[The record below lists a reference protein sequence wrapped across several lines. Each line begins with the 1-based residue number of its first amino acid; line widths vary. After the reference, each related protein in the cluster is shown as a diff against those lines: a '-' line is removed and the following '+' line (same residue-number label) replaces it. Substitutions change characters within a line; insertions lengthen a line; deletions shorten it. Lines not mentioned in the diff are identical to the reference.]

1 MTLEFATA
9 AVSCSTE
16 GCPNNGRVTNV
27 PVQLD
32 PHGCVPR
39 IVCGVCSLD
48 IVPDPHP
55 IEEEPLA

>member
-16 GCPNNGRVTNV
+16 GCPNLGVETIV

-32 PHGCVPR
+32 AHGCVPR
-39 IVCGVCSLD
+39 IVCGVCTLD
-48 IVPDPHP
+48 IVSDPHP
-55 IEEEPLA
+55 VEEEPVA

>member
-1 MTLEFATA
+1 MPTEFTKILATCA
-9 AVSCSTE
+9 TE
-16 GCPNNGRVTNV
+16 GCPNLGLGTSV